1 MAEDHATMQSSW
13 SQVRE
18 SCKQVL
24 KADPDR
30 MAEIVAQWSAFVE
43 NNPSPWGYT
52 LLGIFEQESGHFSN
66 ASAAFDKTHQIEPTY
81 PTE

>member
-1 MAEDHATMQSSW
+1 
-13 SQVRE
+13 VRE

-66 ASAAFDKTHQIEPTY
+66 ASAAFDKTHQD
-81 PTE
+81 